1 MNGGY
6 NRSKRLMAW
15 IVFWSCHCST
25 KILPV
30 EAFTSEKQPRRRQ
43 RPQIL
48 LETKSLEASSTL
60 LLGRK
65 FREEDILH
73 PESEFHAD
81 EDQELFFATRSAEIN
96 SHVTISPYPRKNG
109 HSLDSLESAVK
120 SNGVHQANGVSKSKS
135 VSKLDA
141 ARANGVVQPSIPS
154 ATRVSVQKAR
164 VNEEAEGDEARE
176 VFLADPVEKKFRKF
190 GIRSILRP
198 FKRNRVSEPA
208 KTKMNDKT
216 TPEPEDETKQ
226 EYVSLKARA
235 NEEDEAKEVFFADR
249 VENNVRKGIS
259 SILRPFKRNRVSE
272 AAKTKMKDETQSEPE
287 NETEQESLSLRS
299 LWRRRH
305 ARTLEEGIRREKT
318 SQLSFLLSKAQ
329 IEARKERGRRYVER
343 TLMGLIHG
351 LAEEVEDLDVELKTS
366 PSPLWRKEVNQVK
379 INFSRLSF
387 KPLRIGGMKKPK
399 PKQPIENAQDIDHY
413 ELSSVKSADEAFDII
428 DADNSGTLD
437 RGEIASAL
445 ALVSALETDEKSLDG
460 LAAELVELYDFNG
473 DGVVDREEYQRM
485 VDDMARVQQER
496 QEKAEKKEGDAFSSL
511 RNSVGSTFKSF
522 SQDLTTKA
530 TEVKN
535 KAAKVAAATTRAA
548 SAKLGN
554 RTREEPPVELVKT
567 IGSIVMSDLKLD
579 LRRFVFGGFPI
590 IKHITPGGPLI
601 LEPFTATL
609 KCSFSRE
616 DVMGSFLL
624 DAGLRLLVGRALRVR
639 LRSFRDLTDGAYFF
653 GRSWMMT
660 SKSAPL
666 VEVLGLSN
674 VEFDKRDKMII
685 TGRARV
691 RAGPDAPVV
700 TNTFKLRTKIGTGR
714 KGQTIRLLEPELAF
728 VFECPESWDNG

>member
-1 MNGGY
+1 MNGRG
-6 NRSKRLMAW
+6 NRAKRLTVW
-15 IVFWSCHCST
+15 IIFWSCHCHCST
-25 KILPV
+25 TISPVV
-30 EAFTSEKQPRRRQ
+30 EAFTSEKQPRRRP

-48 LETKSLEASSTL
+48 LETKPSEASSSTL
-60 LLGRK
+60 LLGLK
-65 FREEDILH
+65 FREDVLN

-81 EDQELFFATRSAEIN
+81 EDQELFFASRRRSIENN
-96 SHVTISPYPRKNG
+96 SHVTITPHPRKNG
-109 HSLDSLESAVK
+109 YSFDSLEGSTVVK
-120 SNGVHQANGVSKSKS
+120 SNNGVHQANGASKSNN

-141 ARANGVVQPSIPS
+141 ARANGVAQPSIPS
-154 ATRVSVQKAR
+154 VNRVSVQKAR
-164 VNEEAEGDEARE
+164 VNGEAEEDDADPVVEKKIRKVLSFSSILRPFKRNRVNGEDEEDEARE
-176 VFLADPVEKKFRKF
+176 VFLADPVVEKKIRRKVLNF
-190 GIRSILRP
+190 NSILRP
-198 FKRNRVSEPA
+198 FKRNRVSEPE
-208 KTKMNDKT
+208 KMNDET
-216 TPEPEDETKQ
+216 APEPEEETK
-226 EYVSLKARA
+226 
-235 NEEDEAKEVFFADR
+235 
-249 VENNVRKGIS
+249 
-259 SILRPFKRNRVSE
+259 
-272 AAKTKMKDETQSEPE
+272 
-287 NETEQESLSLRS
+287 QESLSLRS

-318 SQLSFLLSKAQ
+318 TRLSFLLSKAQ

-366 PSPLWRKEVNQVK
+366 PSPIWRKEVNQVK

-387 KPLRIGGMKKPK
+387 KPIRVGGMKKPK
-399 PKQPIENAQDIDHY
+399 PKQQIENAPDIDHY
-413 ELSSVKSADEAFDII
+413 ELSLVKSADEAFDII

-445 ALVSALETDEKSLDG
+445 ALVSALETDEKSLDE
-460 LAAELVELYDFNG
+460 LAAELVELYDLNG

-496 QEKAEKKEGDAFSSL
+496 QEEAEKKAEKEEEDAFSSL
-511 RNSVGSTFKSF
+511 RNSVGSTFKSL

-535 KAAKVAAATTRAA
+535 KAAEVAAATTRAA
-548 SAKLGN
+548 SATLGN
-554 RTREEPPVELVKT
+554 KTREEAPVELVKT

-579 LRRFVFGGFPI
+579 LRRVVFGGFPI

-601 LEPFTATL
+601 LEPFTTTL
-609 KCSFSRE
+609 KCSFNRE

-674 VEFDKRDKMII
+674 VEFDKRDKMVI

-691 RAGPDAPVV
+691 RTGPDAPVV
-700 TNTFKLRTKIGTGR
+700 TNTFKLRTKIGTGK
-714 KGQTIRLLEPELAF
+714 KGQTIRLVEPELAF

>member
-1 MNGGY
+1 MNGRG
-6 NRSKRLMAW
+6 NRTKRLLAW
-15 IVFWSCHCST
+15 IVFLSCHCST
-25 KILPV
+25 NISPV
-30 EAFTSEKQPRRRQ
+30 EAFTSQNQPRRRP
-43 RPQIL
+43 RAQIL
-48 LETKSLEASSTL
+48 LETKSLEASRTL
-60 LLGRK
+60 LLGLK
-65 FREEDILH
+65 LREDVLN

-81 EDQELFFATRSAEIN
+81 EDQELFFASQNN
-96 SHVTISPYPRKNG
+96 SHVTITTHPPHNG
-109 HSLDSLESAVK
+109 HSLDTVK
-120 SNGVHQANGVSKSKS
+120 SNGARQANGVSKSNS
-135 VSKLDA
+135 VSKLSA
-141 ARANGVVQPSIPS
+141 EKVNGVMQPRIPS
-154 ATRVSVQKAR
+154 ATRVSVQNAK
-164 VNEEAEGDEARE
+164 VNEKDEARE
-176 VFLADPVEKKFRKF
+176 VFLADPVEKK
-190 GIRSILRP
+190 
-198 FKRNRVSEPA
+198 
-208 KTKMNDKT
+208 
-216 TPEPEDETKQ
+216 
-226 EYVSLKARA
+226 
-235 NEEDEAKEVFFADR
+235 
-249 VENNVRKGIS
+249 VRKSSIS
-259 SILRPFKRNRVSE
+259 SILRPFKRNRISE
-272 AAKTKMKDETQSEPE
+272 PRKAKMNNETPPKPEDETK
-287 NETEQESLSLRS
+287 QESLSLRS

-366 PSPLWRKEVNQVK
+366 RSPLWRKEVNQMK

-387 KPLRIGGMKKPK
+387 KPLRVGGMKKPK
-399 PKQPIENAQDIDHY
+399 PKQQIENAQDIDHY

-428 DADNSGTLD
+428 DVDNSGTLD

-445 ALVSALETDEKSLDG
+445 SLVSALETDEKSLDG
-460 LAAELVELYDFNG
+460 LAAELVDLYDFNG

-496 QEKAEKKEGDAFSSL
+496 QEETKKKVEDAFSSL
-511 RNSVGSTFKSF
+511 TNSVGNTFKSF
-522 SQDLTTKA
+522 SQDFTTKA

-535 KAAKVAAATTRAA
+535 KAAEVAAATTRAA

-554 RTREEPPVELVKT
+554 RTIEEVPEELVKT

-579 LRRFVFGGFPI
+579 LRRLVFGGLPI

-609 KCSFSRE
+609 KCSFNRE
-616 DVMGSFLL
+616 DVMGSFLV
-624 DAGLRLLVGRALRVR
+624 DAGLRLLVGRVLRVR

-653 GRSWMMT
+653 GRNWMQT

-666 VEVLGLSN
+666 VEVLALSD

-691 RAGPDAPVV
+691 RTGPDAPVV
-700 TNTFKLRTKIGTGR
+700 TNTFKLRTKIGTGK

-728 VFECPESWDNG
+728 VFECPESWDDK